1 MLDAVDFN
9 PMSLVINAIEDAVLA
24 YANPPSWTHLA

>member
-9 PMSLVINAIEDAVLA
+9 PILVVINAIEDAVFA
-24 YANPPSWTHLA
+24 YANPPSWTHPA